1 MASVYH
7 IETISGLNQLFS
19 QDKPRHPLVSIIDF
33 TRADINA
40 QDGVTMTSGFYSVMF
55 KNYCVGDLKYG
66 RKQVDFQEG
75 TLFCM
80 APRQAITIDDDRN
93 KQDDRMGWGLFFHPD
108 LIRGTSLAGKMK
120 DYSFFSYEASEALHL
135 SDKEKQTLR
144 TCIQTIDQELDEN
157 IDRHS
162 QTLIVSTLEL
172 LLNYCSRYY
181 DRQFIT
187 RKSANSDLLIR
198 FDQVL
203 KAYFDDK
210 QLRTKGL
217 PTVGYL
223 ADQLA
228 LSAHYLSDL
237 LKKETGQNAQD
248 HIHAYLIEEAKTNLL
263 GSRASVSEIAYQL
276 GFEYPQYFSRLF
288 KAKTGMTP
296 AAYRTSDAAA

>member
-1 MASVYH
+1 MASVHH
-7 IETISGLNQLFS
+7 IETISELNQLFS

-55 KNYCVGDLKYG
+55 KNYCVGGVKYG
-66 RKQVDFQEG
+66 RKQFDFQEG
-75 TLFCM
+75 TLFCI
-80 APRQAITIDDDRN
+80 APRQAVTIEDDGREPDNRI
-93 KQDDRMGWGLFFHPD
+93 GWGLFFHPD
-108 LIRGTSLAGKMK
+108 LIRGTSLASKIK
-120 DYSFFSYEASEALHL
+120 DYSFFSYEVSEALHL

-144 TCIQTIDQELDEN
+144 TCIQTIDQELSEN

-162 QTLIVSTLEL
+162 QTLIVSTIEL

-210 QLRTKGL
+210 QLREKGL

-276 GFEYPQYFSRLF
+276 GFEYPQYFSKLF

-296 AAYRTSDAAA
+296 AAYRTSATA

>member
-1 MASVYH
+1 MAAVHH
-7 IETISGLNQLFS
+7 IETISELNRLFN
-19 QDKPRHPLVSIIDF
+19 QDKPRHPLVSVIDF
-33 TRADINA
+33 THADINA
-40 QDGVTMTSGFYSVMF
+40 QDGVLMTSGFYSVMF
-55 KNYCVGDLKYG
+55 KNYCVGDVKYG
-66 RKQVDFQEG
+66 RKQIDFQEA
-75 TLFCM
+75 TLFCI
-80 APRQAITIDDDRN
+80 APRQAITIEDDRN
-93 KQDDRMGWGLFFHPD
+93 KQEERIGWGLFFHPD

-120 DYSFFSYEASEALHL
+120 DYTFFSYEASEALHL
-135 SDKEKQTLR
+135 SDKEQLTLR
-144 TCIQTIDQELDEN
+144 TCIQTIDQELSEN

-162 QTLIVSTLEL
+162 QTLIVSTIEL

-276 GFEYPQYFSRLF
+276 GFEYPQYFSKLF

-296 AAYRTSDAAA
+296 ATYRTSATA